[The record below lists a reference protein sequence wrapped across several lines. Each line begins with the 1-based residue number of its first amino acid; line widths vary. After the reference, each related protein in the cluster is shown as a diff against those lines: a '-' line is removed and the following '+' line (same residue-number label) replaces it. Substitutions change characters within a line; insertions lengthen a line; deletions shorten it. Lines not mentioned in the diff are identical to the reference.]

1 VDPTGDSSDAG
12 ATATIELDPGET
24 VTCTFTNTERGKIVI
39 KKVTDPAGGTG
50 FDFTD
55 DIANPNSFTLDDG
68 QSETFLD
75 VLPGTYAVTETVPS
89 GWDLTDLVCVDP
101 TGDSSDAG
109 ATATTS
115 GWDLTDLVCVD
126 PTGDS
131 SDAGAT
137 ATIELDPGETVT
149 CTYTNTELGSIT
161 IIKDAIPADETDF
174 RFALGAV
181 PGPAAPFY
189 LDDADPDDR
198 DGIDD
203 TKVFANLL
211 PGQYGVSETVPPN
224 WSLTGIDCVGSESI
238 TTTLVGAVIDL
249 GAGEN
254 VTCTFTNAHADARI
268 GIVGTATNEVDA
280 AHTFTVTVE
289 KKEGD
294 TWSPA
299 QGVTVTITFPGGAP
313 GTVDASDCEVNGSD
327 ASGVCL
333 VTINSKVAGI
343 FDAHAKASIPVFQ
356 YVLVRET
363 DGQGGNSK
371 DAVKTYV
378 DARISIVDS
387 AVNEVGDSHTF
398 TVTIGMDDGTGWS
411 PAQGVTVTITFPGG
425 APGTVDASDCEVNGT
440 DADGVCLVTIN
451 SDVAGIFTVHAKAD
465 ILVGGLTLVRE
476 TDGQGDNSEDAVKTY
491 VDARISIEGDG
502 TNEVGDEHTFTVTVE
517 EKTNGVWVPVAG
529 AKVVASAT
537 GVGSITGGTCETG
550 VTDANGQC
558 TVLVN
563 STVPGQTTVS
573 ATSDLI
579 VDGVDISVST
589 PEPGVKTWVD
599 AWISIG
605 ESAVNEVGDL
615 HTFTVTIKTH
625 DGSAWSPAVGVA
637 PTITF
642 PGVQPGSSD
651 LSDCA
656 AGTGTAG
663 TCVVTVNSN
672 VAGVFSVHAAADI
685 PVGGLTLTRQTDGQ
699 GDNSEEAV
707 KTYVDAAIS
716 IGDSAINQVGDPH
729 IFTITVTKHDG
740 SAWAPADDGVKPV
753 ITFLGDSPDVLAD
766 TCADPGTVAG
776 LCQITINSSVS
787 GVFTAHAAA
796 HIPVGGLTL
805 FRETDGLGNNS
816 GDAVKTYFGPN
827 VSIIKT
833 AGDAADG
840 EVYEIHFS
848 PDPVLVTFD
857 YLVTNT
863 GDTYLS
869 DLTITDDRGTPAD
882 TGDDEVLTKADCP
895 GLEGPLAPGESVDCT
910 AEFLVDGDETNIAVV
925 IGNPTDEYGDDL
937 PGMDDPT
944 DDDDAIVDMDVAPE
958 VAIDKRLIGY
968 DIDAEWPN
976 YVTFTIAIEN
986 VGPSTIDILPLEDVY
1001 DKYYLS
1007 FQWADP
1013 MPEEPLDDGQVNWYD
1028 LTAEGANGFG
1038 VNLAHGEVFTLTTVF
1053 MVVNDI
1059 TSTTNLAIVREAI
1072 DVYGNT
1078 APDVEDEELIIG
1090 VPTAVELL
1098 YFRAAPAGD
1107 MILLEWETAME
1118 VDNWGFNLYRGLTPD
1133 LGSAEWI
1140 HFEPGMGWG
1149 QFDGRQYQYLDPY
1162 AGSGQAVYYWLEDV
1176 DLSDRTHLLSGPVIT
1191 TLAAQYRIF
1200 LPMVLR

>member
-1 VDPTGDSSDAG
+1 M
-12 ATATIELDPGET
+12 
-24 VTCTFTNTERGKIVI
+24 TCTYTNTERGTIVI
-39 KKVTDPAGGTG
+39 EKVTDPTGGTG

-109 ATATTS
+109 ATAT
-115 GWDLTDLVCVD
+115 
-126 PTGDS
+126 
-131 SDAGAT
+131 
-137 ATIELDPGETVT
+137 IELDPGETVT

-161 IIKDAIPADETDF
+161 IIKDADPADGTDF
-174 RFALGAV
+174 QFGFGAAG
-181 PGPAAPFY
+181 GPAADFW
-189 LDDADPDDR
+189 LDDAVPADIDPF
-198 DGIDD
+198 GD
-203 TKVFANLL
+203 TELFANLL

-224 WSLTGIDCVGSESI
+224 WSLTGIDCVGSRSI

-249 GAGEN
+249 AAGEN
-254 VTCTFTNAHADARI
+254 ITCTFANAYADARI

-289 KKEGD
+289 KNEGD

-313 GTVDASDCEVNGSD
+313 GTVDASDCEVVGTD
-327 ASGVCL
+327 ANGVCL
-333 VTINSKVAGI
+333 VTINSKVAGV
-343 FDAHAKASIPVFQ
+343 FNAHAKASIPVFQ

-398 TVTIGMDDGTGWS
+398 TVTVGMDDGSGWS
-411 PAQGVTVTITFPGG
+411 PAAGVVPAISFPSGPV
-425 APGTVDASDCEVNGT
+425 PGTLDTSDCDAGT
-440 DADGVCLVTIN
+440 GSGGTCLVTIN
-451 SDVAGIFTVHAKAD
+451 SDVPGIFTVHAKAD

-476 TDGQGDNSEDAVKTY
+476 TDGLGNNSKDAVKTY
-491 VDARISIEGDG
+491 VDARISIVGDG

-517 EKTNGVWVPVAG
+517 KKTNGVWVPVAG
-529 AKVVASAT
+529 EKVVATAT
-537 GVGSITGGTCETG
+537 GVGSITDGTCETG
-550 VTDANGQC
+550 VTDVNGQC

-563 STVPGQTTVS
+563 STVPGQTTVT

-579 VDGVDISVST
+579 VDGVAITVST
-589 PEPGVKTWVD
+589 PEPGLKIWVD

-605 ESAVNEVGDL
+605 DSAVNEVGDL
-615 HTFTVTIKTH
+615 HTFTVTIKKH
-625 DGSAWSPAVGVA
+625 DGSVWSPAVGVA

-642 PGVQPGSSD
+642 PGVQPGSYD
-651 LSDCA
+651 LSKCE
-656 AGTGTAG
+656 AGTLADG
-663 TCVVTVNSN
+663 TCLVTVNSD

-699 GDNSEEAV
+699 GDNSEDAV
-707 KTYVDAAIS
+707 KTFVDAAIS
-716 IGDSAINQVGDPH
+716 IGDSAVNQVGDPH
-729 IFTITVTKHDG
+729 TFTIEVTKNDG
-740 SAWAPADDGVKPV
+740 SAWAPAAGVKPV

-766 TCADPGTVAG
+766 TCADPGTDAAG
-776 LCQITINSSVS
+776 ACQITINSSVS

-796 HIPVGGLTL
+796 DIPVGGLTL
-805 FRETDGLGNNS
+805 FRETDGLGDNS
-816 GDAVKTYFGPN
+816 GDATKTYFGPN

-840 EVYEIHFS
+840 EVFNLRFY
-848 PDPVLVTFD
+848 PDPVLVAFH

-869 DLTITDDRGTPAD
+869 DLIITDDRGTPAD
-882 TGDDEVLTKADCP
+882 TGDDETLTKADCA
-895 GLEGPLAPGESVDCT
+895 GLAGPLAPGASVNCT
-910 AEFLVDGDETNIAVV
+910 AEFLVAGDETNIAVV
-925 IGNPTDEYGDDL
+925 IGNPTDENGVDL

-944 DDDDAIVDMDVAPE
+944 DEDDAVVDMEVAPE
-958 VAIDKRLIGY
+958 VAIDKRLVDM

-986 VGPSTIDILPLEDVY
+986 VGPSTIDILPLEDDY
-1001 DKYYLS
+1001 DPWYLS
-1007 FQWADP
+1007 FVSADP
-1013 MPEEPLDDGQVNWYD
+1013 MPEEFLDDGLVTWYD
-1028 LTAEGANGFG
+1028 LTAAGSNGFG

-1053 MVVNDI
+1053 MVVHDI
-1059 TSTTNLAIVREAI
+1059 TSTTNLAIVSEAI

-1078 APDVEDEELIIG
+1078 APDVEDEETIIA

-1098 YFRAAPAGD
+1098 SFGAAPAGD
-1107 MILLEWETAME
+1107 MILLEWETALE
-1118 VDNWGFNLYRGLTPD
+1118 VDNWGFNLYRGLTRD
-1133 LGSAEWI
+1133 LDSAEWI

-1162 AGSGQAVYYWLEDV
+1162 AGRGQTVYYWLEDV
-1176 DLSDRTHLLSGPVIT
+1176 DLSDRTHLLSGPVMT
-1191 TLAAQYRIF
+1191 TLLAQHRIF
-1200 LPMVLR
+1200 LPIVLR